1 MNIRTLIASIAGVF
15 MMLVFGCCTTVKN
28 DIYAEA
34 FVVSNQPPREIRVLV
49 FYDGHVTEQQIS
61 EVLGKTASSL
71 NEQVGIT
78 LLYDVILPSMC
89 MRGHADYPD
98 GAVTRLVECYNEFQT
113 TNNIGDEF
121 DLIISFQIGSVV
133 SDVVGDLFRNVL
145 IPTWEGV
152 IDDTWRRYITLRTT
166 DPWVVLHE
174 IFHAFI
180 LEYDHSMCG
189 IMAPVQLQ
197 ILPGVGIKSRYL
209 SQADRREVL
218 KNKFR
223 VFRNIE
229 GPK

>member
-1 MNIRTLIASIAGVF
+1 
-15 MMLVFGCCTTVKN
+15 
-28 DIYAEA
+28 
-34 FVVSNQPPREIRVLV
+34 
-49 FYDGHVTEQQIS
+49 
-61 EVLGKTASSL
+61 
-71 NEQVGIT
+71 
-78 LLYDVILPSMC
+78 
-89 MRGHADYPD
+89 
-98 GAVTRLVECYNEFQT
+98 
-113 TNNIGDEF
+113 
-121 DLIISFQIGSVV
+121 V
-133 SDVVGDLFRNVL
+133 SDVVGGLFRNVL

-152 IDDTWRRYITLRTT
+152 IDNTWRRYITLRTT

-189 IMAPVQLQ
+189 IMAPVQLK